1 MSLDRQARQ
10 IAILLQPD
18 MLAISRFVVVGPTR
32 PLLGSGSASRVV
44 PAVENSAFAYQ
55 MFPPFGSRAE
65 AQWTSEDPRA
75 KPGVDNKSAVV

>member
-55 MFPPFGSRAE
+55 MFPLFGS
-65 AQWTSEDPRA
+65 
-75 KPGVDNKSAVV
+75 PGRSAVDIGRSPGEAGR